1 MSGPNN
7 HPEQDVWIW
16 PDMPLDL
23 SSFQHGFGIMEGT
36 EDMHLKEKILA
47 TAERAFC
54 ASSITRALWEM
65 SSAEQIKIRSIFL
78 TYIGDNFYKF
88 DYEDPF
94 VEIQNIGL
102 VFCQL
107 YHNHE
112 GVCQQVLG
120 NF

>member
-1 MSGPNN
+1 
-7 HPEQDVWIW
+7 
-16 PDMPLDL
+16 MPLEL
-23 SSFQHGFGIMEGT
+23 SSFQHGFGRMEGT
-36 EDMHLKEKILA
+36 EDVHLKEKMLA
-47 TAERAFC
+47 TAERAFR
-54 ASSITRALWEM
+54 ASSITQALWEM
-65 SSAEQIKIRSIFL
+65 SSAEQIRNIFL